1 MEIQQPVG
9 PRSCFLCCLTQHDL
23 GEGLPLLLFLSWTWT
38 EFSETPSA
46 YYEGIKLNFS
56 RNSKSWAMLCS
67 PHVCGR
73 MDRCHQSMLLL
84 STAITDAKH
93 KACTPLAVHL
103 PCSRD
108 SWWSLEGH
116 NSFAAHTNTWIV
128 PTFCRKNKWQGDTF
142 AAQSETIP
150 RLFEQ
155 LLAMDVEMIR
165 MSGSLWKG
173 TGLPGRWP
181 TRSFCKDGFHM
192 TSELCMVHAHT
203 HSGWERGAQEWLTLG
218 RKRASLSLSPLF
230 TAMCL
235 LFPTFLHVI
244 WNKKFGQSESQKG
257 LYFSTYST
265 KFKRILCWGRVAI
278 LCLQWWNWHLQIKIN
293 YVQ

>member
-1 MEIQQPVG
+1 MTLERACHCSCSSAEHGLSFQRHPVLTIKVLSLIFPVI
-9 PRSCFLCCLTQHDL
+9 PRAEPCC
-23 GEGLPLLLFLSWTWT
+23 
-38 EFSETPSA
+38 A
-46 YYEGIKLNFS
+46 
-56 RNSKSWAMLCS
+56 A

-165 MSGSLWKG
+165 MSGSL
-173 TGLPGRWP
+173 
-181 TRSFCKDGFHM
+181 
-192 TSELCMVHAHT
+192 
-203 HSGWERGAQEWLTLG
+203 
-218 RKRASLSLSPLF
+218 
-230 TAMCL
+230 
-235 LFPTFLHVI
+235 
-244 WNKKFGQSESQKG
+244 
-257 LYFSTYST
+257 
-265 KFKRILCWGRVAI
+265 
-278 LCLQWWNWHLQIKIN
+278 
-293 YVQ
+293 

>member
-46 YYEGIKLNFS
+46 YYKGFKLNFS
-56 RNSKSWAMLCS
+56 CNSKSWAMLCS

-181 TRSFCKDGFHM
+181 TRSFCKDGFHI

-218 RKRASLSLSPLF
+218 RKRASLSLSLPSSLPCAFFSPLF
-230 TAMCL
+230 YMWFGIKSL
-235 LFPTFLHVI
+235 DKVKVKKVFIFPHTPQNL
-244 WNKKFGQSESQKG
+244 KG
-257 LYFSTYST
+257 F
-265 KFKRILCWGRVAI
+265 CAGAE
-278 LCLQWWNWHLQIKIN
+278 
-293 YVQ
+293 

>member
-1 MEIQQPVG
+1 MKVLSLIFPVIPRAEPCCAALTSVVGWTGAISPCFSSAQLSLMRSTRLAHHWQCTCLAPGTPGG
-9 PRSCFLCCLTQHDL
+9 PWKDPTALQHTQIPGLC
-23 GEGLPLLLFLSWTWT
+23 PPF
-38 EFSETPSA
+38 
-46 YYEGIKLNFS
+46 
-56 RNSKSWAMLCS
+56 
-67 PHVCGR
+67 VGR
-73 MDRCHQSMLLL
+73 
-84 STAITDAKH
+84 
-93 KACTPLAVHL
+93 
-103 PCSRD
+103 
-108 SWWSLEGH
+108 
-116 NSFAAHTNTWIV
+116 TN
-128 PTFCRKNKWQGDTF
+128 GDTF

-181 TRSFCKDGFHM
+181 TRSCCKDGFHM